1 MSPPHELITMV
12 SQSKAVVL
20 VQIRSCISFKVICT
34 GYISE
39 VVILLLVEMLLK
51 HKMLLLPV
59 EMSFKAQDA
68 HCASGDVLQRQGA

>member
-1 MSPPHELITMV
+1 MV

-68 HCASGDVLQRQGA
+68 HCSSGDVLQRQGALLYGMLNSL

>member
-1 MSPPHELITMV
+1 MV

-34 GYISE
+34 GCYISE
-39 VVILLLVEMLLK
+39 VVTLLPVEMLLK

-59 EMSFKAQDA
+59 DMSFKAQDA
-68 HCASGDVLQRQGA
+68 HCASGDVPQRQGA